1 MKLGSAGSVA
11 VICLLLTCAAAGST
25 SAGDAGGPLNVRSVR
40 SPGEVVSGA
49 PVRAAQGESRFLGFG
64 LGEERRYVLGPAER
78 LLAGEQAVW
87 SMHLREILADP
98 PDAVFELS
106 HVWER
111 GVHRPARLST
121 QSGSRGL
128 AIGTVVRVQS
138 AGELRVNPHGFPVE
152 LRFETERQLV
162 GLGVESYTV
171 RYRFE
176 DGVYYKH
183 VAAGGRDLEH
193 RVRHF
198 SNDALDLDAAVG
210 MYPFGAG
217 AMECLFILP
226 RETTA
231 YPDPLP
237 GRVTAGGSVPAPL
250 GGRRWAQEID
260 CKEPLFTNPGLLS
273 LMLPAL
279 WEAGTGELEFVALT
293 PAGYFGMPGIGAGG
307 ALPGVSVA
315 MLNRAFDSQ
324 EASHPRTNTDIE
336 KLTYRDRVRVEVG
349 ARTLDAWLFD
359 GMRDF
364 DAVYVDDDGVVLRV
378 DLAARIAADMP
389 TDLRAVQGPTRMDT
403 RELWVRLLFPNEY

>member
-1 MKLGSAGSVA
+1 MKLGNAGNV
-11 VICLLLTCAAAGST
+11 VVLCLLLTCAAVAST
-25 SAGDAGGPLNVRSVR
+25 AAGDGGPPNVRSAG
-40 SPGEVVSGA
+40 SPAEVAPGR
-49 PVRAAQGESRFLGFG
+49 PVRAVQSESRFLGFG
-64 LGEERRYVLGPAER
+64 LGEERRYVLGPAEQ
-78 LLAGEQAVW
+78 LLVGEQAVW

-121 QSGSRGL
+121 QSSNRGL

-138 AGELRVNPHGFPVE
+138 VGELRVNRHGFPVE
-152 LRFETERQLV
+152 LRFETERELV
-162 GLGVESYTV
+162 GLGIESYAV
-171 RYRFE
+171 RYRLE

-183 VAAGGRDLEH
+183 VAAGGKDLEH
-193 RVRHF
+193 RIRNLG
-198 SNDALDLDAAVG
+198 NDALDLDAAVG

-217 AMECLFILP
+217 ALECLFILP
-226 RETTA
+226 RETTVH
-231 YPDPLP
+231 PDTMP
-237 GRVTAGGSVPAPL
+237 GRVTAGGSVPAPV
-250 GGRRWAQEID
+250 GGRRWADEVD
-260 CKEPLFTNPGLLS
+260 CKEPLFANPALLS

-293 PAGYFGMPGIGAGG
+293 PAGYFGMPGIGVGG

-315 MLNRAFDSQ
+315 MLNRHFDSQ
-324 EASHPRTNTDIE
+324 EASHPRTNSDIE

-378 DLAARIAADMP
+378 DLAARMAADMP

>member
-1 MKLGSAGSVA
+1 MKLGSVGSVA
-11 VICLLLTCAAAGST
+11 VVCLLLTCAAVASS
-25 SAGDAGGPLNVRSVR
+25 SAGATGGPLNVRSVR
-40 SPGEVVSGA
+40 SPAGVMPSA
-49 PVRAAQGESRFLGFG
+49 PIRAVQSESRFLGFG
-64 LGEERRYVLGPAER
+64 LGEERRYVLGPAEQLR
-78 LLAGEQAVW
+78 AGEQAVW

-98 PDAVFELS
+98 ADAVFELS
-106 HVWER
+106 HVWDR
-111 GVHRPARLST
+111 GDP
-121 QSGSRGL
+121 GSRRL

-138 AGELRVNPHGFPVE
+138 AGELRVNRHGFPVE
-152 LRFETERQLV
+152 LRFETERELV
-162 GLGVESYTV
+162 GLGIESYTV
-171 RYRFE
+171 RYRLE

-183 VAAGGRDLEH
+183 VAAGGKDLEH
-193 RVRHF
+193 RIRNLG
-198 SNDALDLDAAVG
+198 NDALDLDAAVG

-217 AMECLFILP
+217 ALECLFILP
-226 RETTA
+226 RETTVH
-231 YPDPLP
+231 PDTMP
-237 GRVTAGGSVPAPL
+237 GRVTAGGSVPAPV
-250 GGRRWAQEID
+250 GGWRWAEEVD
-260 CKEPLFTNPGLLS
+260 CKEPLFANPGLLS

-293 PAGYFGMPGIGAGG
+293 PAGYFGMPGIGVGG

-315 MLNRAFDSQ
+315 MLNRHFDSQ
-324 EASHPRTNTDIE
+324 EASHPRTNSDIE

-378 DLAARIAADMP
+378 DLAARMAADMP